1 MEYKEFGTWL
11 QAELGC
17 KAQKLSVD
25 AGLTCPNR
33 DGTLG
38 RGGCTFCDNRT
49 FNPAYCRQGGT
60 IAQQLEAGKRFFA
73 RKYPTLKYLAY
84 FQSYTNTHGSLPRLK
99 ALYEEAL
106 RVPDVI
112 GLVIGSAQR
121 GDGAQQSRQ

>member
-1 MEYKEFGTWL
+1 MEYKEFGAWL

-17 KAQKLSVD
+17 KAQKISVD
-25 AGLTCPNR
+25 AGFSCPNR
-33 DGTLG
+33 DGTVG
-38 RGGCTFCDNRT
+38 FGGCTFCDNRT

-60 IAQQLEAGKRFFA
+60 LTEQLEAGKRFFA

-106 RVPDVI
+106 RQE
-112 GLVIGSAQR
+112 GK
-121 GDGAQQSRQ
+121 